1 MKFPLP
7 VLVLMSVPMIV
18 AADEGMYLFNDLP
31 REVLKDRYDFVPTD
45 DWATHLQ
52 RSSVRFNSGGSGSFI
67 SSDGLVLTNHH
78 VASDTLA
85 KLSTPDR
92 NLIEDGF
99 LAKTIDQ
106 EITAPDLE
114 LNQLIEMVDVTAR
127 VVAAVTASD
136 AAEATAQRRAV
147 IAEIES
153 EQTDRTGDRCDVV
166 TLFGGATYHLYR
178 YRRFTD
184 VRLVW
189 APETAAAFF
198 GGDADNFEYPR
209 YCLDA
214 TIMRVYEDG
223 VPAKLNDFLA
233 WSDTPVADGDLV
245 FVSGHPGRTQRMFT
259 REALEFLRDERLP
272 YLSNYL
278 RRREILLQQYRL
290 GGAEAARRGRDDLF
304 GIQNARKA
312 YGGMLAGLQ
321 DPSTIATKAGA
332 QDALLQRVRDNP
344 QTAAAASA
352 WDDVAKLQSRKAAL
366 LRSAVMPRSDVVRL
380 AMDIL
385 LLGIED
391 TKPNGERL
399 SEFGDAG
406 RESLLQRLLSPAPL
420 YEDLQTVLLADEIAR
435 LMEQRGGQDELIAE
449 ILTGRSPTEAAAAMI
464 AQTRVDEVAYRQ
476 ELIDGGHD
484 AVLASQDPLMELA
497 RTLQPH
503 YRQHRS
509 AEEEVEEAE
518 KQAYAK
524 IAEAK
529 NIIEGTTG
537 YPDATFTLRL
547 AYGRVAGYSEA
558 GREIEPTTNY
568 AGAFEHATEHAG
580 QEDFDLPA
588 SWMAAKDSL
597 NLATQLNFVCTAD
610 IIGGNSGSPVVN
622 RAGQLVGLIFDGN
635 IQSLT
640 SDYLYTQDQAR
651 AVSVS
656 GVGIREALRKI
667 YDADDLAGAIG
678 R

>member
-1 MKFPLP
+1 MTQRCL
-7 VLVLMSVPMIV
+7 LLLTLLMTLSPPGPR
-18 AADEGMYLFNDLP
+18 ADEGMYLFNDLP
-31 REVLKDRYDFVPTD
+31 RETLQERYAFTPTD
-45 DWATHLQ
+45 AWATHLQ

-99 LAKTIDQ
+99 LAKTLDQ
-106 EITAPDLE
+106 EIAAPDLE
-114 LNQLIEMVDVTAR
+114 LNQLIEMVDVTDR
-127 VVAAVTASD
+127 VVAAVTATD
-136 AAEATAQRRAV
+136 PAEATAQRRAV

-153 EQTDRTGDRCDVV
+153 QSTDQTGYRSDVV

-223 VPAKLNDFLA
+223 EPAKLDDFLQ
-233 WSDTPVADGDLV
+233 WSDTPVAQGDLV

-272 YLSNYL
+272 YLLDYL

-312 YGGMLAGLQ
+312 YSGMLAGLQ
-321 DPSTIATKAGA
+321 DPSTIATKSGA
-332 QDALLQRVRDNP
+332 QDTLLQLVKANP

-352 WDDVAKLQSRKAAL
+352 WDTIAKLQSRKAEL
-366 LRSAVMPRSDVVRL
+366 LRSSVMLRSDVFRL
-380 AMDIL
+380 AMDLL

-406 RESLLQRLLSPAPL
+406 RESLLQSLLSPAPL
-420 YEDLQTVLLADEIAR
+420 YVDLQTTLLADEISR
-435 LMEQRGGQDELIAE
+435 LMEQRGGMDELIAE
-449 ILTGRSPTEAAAAMI
+449 ILVGRSPIEAAAAII
-464 AQTRVDEVAYRQ
+464 AETRVDEVAYRQ
-476 ELIDGGHD
+476 DLIDGGHD
-484 AVLASQDPLMELA
+484 AVLASEDPMMELA

-503 YRQHRS
+503 YRQHRTV
-509 AEEEVEEAE
+509 EEEVAEAE

-524 IAEAK
+524 IAEAQ

-547 AYGRVAGYSEA
+547 AFGTVAGYSEA
-558 GREIEPTTNY
+558 GREISPTTQFSGRWSTRPSMPGRMISICRRHGWRPRRRWIY
-568 AGAFEHATEHAG
+568 QPSSTLFAPPISSVAT
-580 QEDFDLPA
+580 PVRRW
-588 SWMAAKDSL
+588 ST
-597 NLATQLNFVCTAD
+597 ATVTW
-610 IIGGNSGSPVVN
+610 
-622 RAGQLVGLIFDGN
+622 
-635 IQSLT
+635 
-640 SDYLYTQDQAR
+640 
-651 AVSVS
+651 SV
-656 GVGIREALRKI
+656 
-667 YDADDLAGAIG
+667 
-678 R
+678 